1 MPLPLQYV
9 YENFWTDNLSIL
21 CYIAFLEDQ
30 PGILLS
36 AEYDD
41 EYCELQGIPTES
53 DAQYVELYDYGKRLE
68 ALAHSIY
75 SETVVGI
82 NEEGSVGPELIMFI
96 PASVPIGAIPRLY
109 YLMDKFGYTKAPD
122 TIQLSKE
129 DMTQFIKSLGRNTE
143 IEQEML
149 ETLTSDTEEFKSAGS
164 LIQYMGLQI
173 NSCDLCSKYELTK
186 DLSQWGA
193 FDSNL
198 DTIRKQYME
207 RFGCQLIW
215 NYPFSGSMRGGGTIV
230 PVQEGFLFLPYTCMV
245 EHSGARYNL
254 SQSVFLNTQA
264 VQAMQKECKTY
275 VEGLLSALGD
285 ISVYEQSYS
294 IQQYMD
300 TAGDIYYIRN
310 DRNYGYTGFR
320 RYAVPRK
327 NGKREQAIRS
337 LQYTQNIRKAQLD
350 LDQYA
355 LEHRL
360 RPLTEEEQQK
370 EGLSHN

>member
-1 MPLPLQYV
+1 
-9 YENFWTDNLSIL
+9 
-21 CYIAFLEDQ
+21 
-30 PGILLS
+30 
-36 AEYDD
+36 
-41 EYCELQGIPTES
+41 
-53 DAQYVELYDYGKRLE
+53 
-68 ALAHSIY
+68 
-75 SETVVGI
+75 
-82 NEEGSVGPELIMFI
+82 MFI